1 MKRRRWIAL
10 GIVLVLVAAA
20 GTVQLAAG
28 GLEWTFGPSKV
39 WEEEVVTGKGRD
51 RIALIPVEGTIS
63 ESPGGLWSDTIDFEG
78 ILSQLQ
84 QAMEDDSVK
93 AVILRINS
101 PGGEVV
107 ASDEIYRAI
116 KRVQEQGKPVVASMG
131 GTAASGGYYIATA
144 ADWILANPNTLTGSI
159 GVIFTLPNYEGVA
172 DLIGYKVNVIQSGA
186 MKDMGN
192 PWREMRPD
200 EKEVFQKLVDET
212 YGRFVDLVAKERG
225 MSREKVLTLADGRIY
240 TGQQA
245 KDLGLVDELGTLDDA
260 FAAAKR
266 LAGLEEAQLI
276 RYVYPSMGWFD
287 LAGGLFGRAREP
299 LTDWKSLLPLP
310 TEPRLMYLFQPGT
323 P

>member
-310 TEPRLMYLFQPGT
+310 TEPRLMYLFQPST

>member
-225 MSREKVLTLADGRIY
+225 MPREKVLTLADGRIY

-310 TEPRLMYLFQPGT
+310 TEPRLMYLFQPST

>member
-225 MSREKVLTLADGRIY
+225 MPREKVLTLADGRIY

-260 FAAAKR
+260 FAEAKR

>member
-225 MSREKVLTLADGRIY
+225 MPREKVLTLADGRIY

>member
-1 MKRRRWIAL
+1 
-10 GIVLVLVAAA
+10 VAAA

-192 PWREMRPD
+192 PW
-200 EKEVFQKLVDET
+200 
-212 YGRFVDLVAKERG
+212 
-225 MSREKVLTLADGRIY
+225 
-240 TGQQA
+240 
-245 KDLGLVDELGTLDDA
+245 
-260 FAAAKR
+260 
-266 LAGLEEAQLI
+266 
-276 RYVYPSMGWFD
+276 
-287 LAGGLFGRAREP
+287 
-299 LTDWKSLLPLP
+299 
-310 TEPRLMYLFQPGT
+310 
-323 P
+323 

>member
-20 GTVQLAAG
+20 GAVQLAAG

-225 MSREKVLTLADGRIY
+225 MPREKVLTLADGRIY

>member
-225 MSREKVLTLADGRIY
+225 MPREKVLTLADGRIY

-260 FAAAKR
+260 FAEAKR

-310 TEPRLMYLFQPGT
+310 TEPRLMYLFQPST

>member
-20 GTVQLAAG
+20 GAVQLAAG

-225 MSREKVLTLADGRIY
+225 MPREKVLTLADGRIY

-260 FAAAKR
+260 FAEAKR

>member
-20 GTVQLAAG
+20 GAVQLAAG

-225 MSREKVLTLADGRIY
+225 MPREKVLTLADGRIY

-260 FAAAKR
+260 FAEAKR

-310 TEPRLMYLFQPGT
+310 TEPRLMYLFQPST